1 MLVMFRISPAH
12 WLKEENLNNLVEF
25 FGKREGLVD
34 ELAFFTHHTHAP
46 LTLEEL
52 ERRFK
57 RLESVMM
64 VVRERLKVKA
74 GINVLATMGHHEE
87 NLEGSLNAP
96 WQRVMDE
103 KGRVCKGT
111 FCPADPRYR
120 EYVGALYS
128 LAAKARPDFIWV
140 DDDVRMAGHMPA
152 SKSCFC
158 RRCVARFAEEAGRP
172 FTRRT
177 LLAALNGSATMDPL
191 DIRKRWLEHHRTLI
205 EELLAT
211 VEKAVHAV
219 APSLPIGFMT
229 GDRFYEGYAFGRWA
243 NALAGPKG
251 VEVRWRPG
259 GGFYWDDRLL
269 GLIEKGH
276 DIGRQASALPPGVKV
291 VQSEIEN
298 FPYQRL
304 KKSVHTTMVEAAAHM
319 AAGATGLAFNV
330 LSMFAEPL
338 DEYYPF
344 LNDLQS
350 ARPFFER
357 MRDLLGRSPPV
368 GVCPA
373 WNEDLFAAN
382 GRRGAWFDRPSITD
396 ALQRQYVLAEI
407 GLPVCYGS
415 GEALVTT
422 FSGETPRA
430 FSEEELKGFMG
441 KGVFM
446 DVAAWNSLD
455 QMGLSHLTGVRPV
468 AAIDRDATE
477 VFADHPTNKACA
489 GRRRDCRQSFWAEP
503 AYRLEATADHV
514 DVLAEMVDYLDR
526 PLGPCLTAHE
536 NELGGRVAVAGY
548 YPWFMIH
555 NQAKSLQLKR
565 IFDWLSF
572 GRLPAVVESFDKVV
586 MWVRRGRSGP
596 AIVIVNASLDPV
608 SRLVLRVRSRAESF
622 QLASMRGRRA
632 TFGAG
637 PGAHMGDRTL
647 VIENLAPW
655 DACLISPA

>member
-1 MLVMFRISPAH
+1 
-12 WLKEENLNNLVEF
+12 
-25 FGKREGLVD
+25 
-34 ELAFFTHHTHAP
+34 
-46 LTLEEL
+46 
-52 ERRFK
+52 
-57 RLESVMM
+57 
-64 VVRERLKVKA
+64 
-74 GINVLATMGHHEE
+74 
-87 NLEGSLNAP
+87 
-96 WQRVMDE
+96 
-103 KGRVCKGT
+103 
-111 FCPADPRYR
+111 
-120 EYVGALYS
+120 
-128 LAAKARPDFIWV
+128 
-140 DDDVRMAGHMPA
+140 
-152 SKSCFC
+152 
-158 RRCVARFAEEAGRP
+158 
-172 FTRRT
+172 
-177 LLAALNGSATMDPL
+177 
-191 DIRKRWLEHHRTLI
+191 
-205 EELLAT
+205 
-211 VEKAVHAV
+211 
-219 APSLPIGFMT
+219 
-229 GDRFYEGYAFGRWA
+229 
-243 NALAGPKG
+243 
-251 VEVRWRPG
+251 
-259 GGFYWDDRLL
+259 
-269 GLIEKGH
+269 
-276 DIGRQASALPPGVKV
+276 